1 MLPQDFSPMNV
12 FSCSMYYR
20 VSQKNLCT
28 LEDTST
34 LSCTHFLAEFF
45 GQEGIFSHHFYQ
57 RFRNRWPFVIWTNM
71 LGVIDPQSY
80 HIVYCALCQVD
91 KGYTNSSSSVTLRV
105 SNSYHVYSN
114 DKRSMVP
121 ESLIKMVRE
130 NAFLPKKSR
139 QETCAG
145 KGWSVLQ
152 SGNFF
157 WDTLYY
163 LLKNL
168 PNFLGGRHMPT
179 DHAQW
184 Q

>member
-1 MLPQDFSPMNV
+1 
-12 FSCSMYYR
+12 MYYKLPEILGSLYIR
-20 VSQKNLCT
+20 DVTVPESFIKMLRENAPLQQAPCSKNST
-28 LEDTST
+28 RKFIAGKGSTTKETST
-34 LSCTHFLAEFF
+34 LSCLCFLAEFLE
-45 GQEGIFSHHFYQ
+45 QHFHQ
-57 RFRNRWPFVIWTNM
+57 GFRNRWPFVIWTNM

-80 HIVYCALCQVD
+80 HIVYCALCKVD

-157 WDTLYY
+157 C
-163 LLKNL
+163 
-168 PNFLGGRHMPT
+168 
-179 DHAQW
+179 
-184 Q
+184 